1 MSPMQENRLDLIKKM
16 CKGKRVLD
24 VGCAG
29 EMTSYGHPLWLHS
42 QVCEVASSVLGID
55 NDPKRVNEI
64 RRAGYNVVLEDA
76 EDFNLNERFDVV
88 LAGELIEHLSN
99 PGKFL
104 ESAARHLRKGGK
116 LVLTTPNLHDAY
128 HLKEKFL
135 HCRDSKKHVLG
146 FTPGL
151 LRNIL
156 ERHRWNVKQ
165 MRLVT
170 HEAVFSWKSK
180 LFSRLL
186 PPFLRDTIFCV
197 AARD

>member
-1 MSPMQENRLDLIKKM
+1 MQENRLDLIKKV
-16 CKGKRVLD
+16 CEGKSVLD
-24 VGCAG
+24 VGCVG
-29 EMTSYGHPLWLHS
+29 EMTPYGHPLWLHS

-55 NDPKRVNEI
+55 NDLKRVNEI
-64 RRAGYNVVLEDA
+64 RRAGYKVVPADA
-76 EDFNLNERFDVV
+76 EDFNLNESFDVV

-104 ESAARHLRKGGK
+104 ESAAHHLRKGGK
-116 LVLTTPNLHDAY
+116 LVLTTPNLHAAY

-151 LRNIL
+151 LRNLL
-156 ERHRWNVKQ
+156 ERSGWKVEQ
-165 MRLVT
+165 MRLVS
-170 HEAVFSWKSK
+170 HEAVSSWRGK
-180 LFSRLL
+180 LSSRLL